1 MLPLLIGLLVALVL
15 VGAGVWFWRRSQ
27 VKSSGRDDR
36 YTPERILTTEQVHML
51 DYLHDTFP
59 GQVVLPNM
67 LLKDMLSVRRAADR
81 VTAEERLRKQR
92 VDFVVCGEDGR
103 PTFAFDIEQYHLSNA
118 KAKAH
123 QVKIKN
129 RILKTAG
136 VRFVFL
142 KNGLHRMPSP
152 AEFRK
157 QLNLAALPQP
167 LPKDRED
174 SNESRRQQLESQ
186 LSEFDQVYPATGF
199 RDSEVMGLSGLMD
212 LDREG
217 RNSLSGG
224 LNSVSGGLNSVSGGL
239 HGRAAGRPA
248 GNNSEYKDNSK
259 SGSSHLG

>member
-1 MLPLLIGLLVALVL
+1 MLIVSLVVVLVL
-15 VGAGVWFWRRSQ
+15 ALAGAGVWYWRRNR
-27 VKSSGRDDR
+27 SSSTGRDDR
-36 YTPERILTTEQVHML
+36 YTPERVLTIEQVHML

-67 LLKDMLSVRRAADR
+67 LLKDLLSVRRAADR
-81 VTAEERLRKQR
+81 KKAEDRLSRQR

-152 AEFRK
+152 SEFRK
-157 QLNLAALPQP
+157 QLNLAALAQP
-167 LPKDRED
+167 ETKEKED
-174 SNESRRQQLESQ
+174 NRESRRQQLESQ
-186 LSEFDQVYPATGF
+186 FSEFDQTFSGTGF

-212 LDREG
+212 LDQEG
-217 RNSLSGG
+217 RRGGFSNAYNNHGFVQPRKGERSGP
-224 LNSVSGGLNSVSGGL
+224 SSGESRFDSRDVRGF
-239 HGRAAGRPA
+239 R
-248 GNNSEYKDNSK
+248 
-259 SGSSHLG
+259 